1 MLEKGYGIMPNKI
14 LFDKELSSTSK
25 LIFVYISSL
34 CAQEGYCWATN
45 EHIAVKFGISARVVS
60 RSVKQLEKYIYIKN
74 PYNEK
79 RLIHIDKNVQAGR
92 QKRRTSLD
100 RNVQHNSIKNS
111 TSIKGYKNIRELGLP
126 DLSAGSD
133 VYDRRTVLNT

>member
-1 MLEKGYGIMPNKI
+1 MPNTI
-14 LFDKELSSTSK
+14 LFDKEISSTSK
-25 LIFVYISSL
+25 LIFIYISSL

-45 EHIAVKFGISARVVS
+45 EHIATKFGISSRVVS

-92 QKRRTSLD
+92 QKRRSSID
-100 RNVQHNSIKNS
+100 KNVQHNSIKKT
-111 TSIKGYKNIRELGLP
+111 TSIKGYKNVRELGLP
-126 DLSAGSD
+126 DLSGGSD
-133 VYDRRTVLNT
+133 EYDRTSLIGVGLRNSL